1 MTSSPAA
8 VRPWR
13 SVLILFAAHAVICTS
28 HNRRQVSTYF
38 DSLRLYPRPAYLP
51 IMPYYEVVIPQQ
63 EGKFFGVM
71 AATRYETKVPGP
83 PNSRRPPAVD
93 YERYFIEPSKP
104 EAKIEITEIPYRG
117 AFLLTDATVE
127 ADGQLQA
134 AEEDATAAVGHV
146 TPALQ
151 LPVAPVTEDVRERRQ
166 FLQNAFGAA
175 GAAVAAGVANVGG
188 MAGAV
193 ANAAVGRQQVTVY
206 VTRVDR
212 VVDDRLTATL
222 VPKNCM
228 PARVD
233 ALRRCNGAIDPYS
246 AAMPEPPYANL
257 PPQPAYMQKQ
267 PAVAVDIVSKVGGL
281 VRDFVD
287 AQTAA
292 GGDHLRRRY

>member
-1 MTSSPAA
+1 M
-8 VRPWR
+8 
-13 SVLILFAAHAVICTS
+13 
-28 HNRRQVSTYF
+28 
-38 DSLRLYPRPAYLP
+38 
-51 IMPYYEVVIPQQ
+51 
-63 EGKFFGVM
+63 
-71 AATRYETKVPGP
+71 
-83 PNSRRPPAVD
+83 
-93 YERYFIEPSKP
+93 
-104 EAKIEITEIPYRG
+104 
-117 AFLLTDATVE
+117 FLLTDATVE

-151 LPVAPVTEDVRERRQ
+151 LPVAPVTEDVRERRAAAGAGQRQ

-175 GAAVAAGVANVGG
+175 TAAVAAGVANVGG

-246 AAMPEPPYANL
+246 AAMQEPPYINL

-267 PAVAVDIVSKVGGL
+267 PAMAVDIVSKVGGL

-292 GGDHLRRRY
+292 GGDDLRRHY